1 MDFLRFFEKSEE
13 KVKKM
18 FDNLKRPEYNPDL
31 CNANRLKI
39 QAKLVLWPKSKSK
52 NKLYFFDL
60 GVDGIKANRY
70 SPQT

>member
-1 MDFLRFFEKSEE
+1 MRPRFKGQIGLLKPRENIDFLRFFEKSEE

-39 QAKLVLWPKSKSK
+39 QAKISV
-52 NKLYFFDL
+52 
-60 GVDGIKANRY
+60 VV
-70 SPQT
+70 